1 MEFLKEHLGEELYN
15 QVSEALKDKSLK
27 LADLSTGEYTSKA
40 KHDAELKKA
49 KDAIKELTEKVT
61 AFDGVDIEAL
71 KTAATTW
78 ETKYNEDMQK
88 TTLNYEIE
96 KALIGSKAK
105 NQKAVRSLL
114 DQEKITFADGK
125 VAGLQEQLEALRE
138 TDSYLFEDVQE
149 KKATGLKHKNEPPQ
163 QTNDD
168 PIRKAMGLK

>member
-1 MEFLKEHLGEELYN
+1 MEFLKEHLGEELYS
-15 QVSEALKDKSLK
+15 QVAEALKDKSLK

-49 KDAIKELTEKVT
+49 KESIKELTDRV
-61 AFDGVDIEAL
+61 ANFDGVDVEAL
-71 KTAATTW
+71 KSAATTW

-96 KALIGSKAK
+96 KALICTKAK

-114 DQEKITFADGK
+114 DNEKITFADGK

-138 TDSYLFEDVQE
+138 SDSYLFEIEQE
-149 KKATGLKHKNEPPQ
+149 KKATGVKHTNEPPQ